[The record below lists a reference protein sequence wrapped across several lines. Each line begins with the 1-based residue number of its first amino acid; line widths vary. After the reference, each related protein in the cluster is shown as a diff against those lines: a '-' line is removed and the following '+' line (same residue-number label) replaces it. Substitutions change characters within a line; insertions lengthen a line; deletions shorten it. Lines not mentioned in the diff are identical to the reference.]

1 MESRCYL
8 AVLSTSVLIKEKTF
22 TVSRTVNNLLLKNLE
37 EFLHLS
43 FMFTQS
49 KKAPQ
54 NTCIFVESKALE
66 ASH

>member
-1 MESRCYL
+1 MASRCYL
-8 AVLSTSVLIKEKTF
+8 AALSTSVLIKEKTF
-22 TVSRTVNNLLLKNLE
+22 TVSRIVNNLLLKILE

-43 FMFTQS
+43 FRFTKS
-49 KKAPQ
+49 KQAPQ